1 MWNFTF
7 LFQAVPTN
15 NREHDT
21 EGRPGEDII
30 LLCSED
36 GDPLEATRWI
46 RNGVSIVPG
55 PKYALQGNRLTIRQ
69 ATRSDFGRYEC
80 FPENTLG
87 FARNVVNLGFRGS
100 FLQKYCF
107 LQLIALLSKYLGN
120 FTSLTCRQENTQS
133 FLLWNVHVILTN
145 IFLIHI
151 QIHIWLLVLFH
162 FQRDKSRP
170 IIRATLLWI
179 QPFSRPP
186 IKWIRPST
194 KQSRISSTRIEHTLS
209 KTWSPSSAIRL
220 LMPSS

>member
-1 MWNFTF
+1 MGYGTNISYFSINMKEKERTERVMKQNKVFFKFTFKPDQNVTF
-7 LFQAVPTN
+7 LFEAVPTN

-46 RNGVSIVPG
+46 RNGVSILPG

-100 FLQKYCF
+100 FLQKY
-107 LQLIALLSKYLGN
+107 
-120 FTSLTCRQENTQS
+120 S
-133 FLLWNVHVILTN
+133 FLHCSS
-145 IFLIHI
+145 
-151 QIHIWLLVLFH
+151 LF
-162 FQRDKSRP
+162 
-170 IIRATLLWI
+170 
-179 QPFSRPP
+179 
-186 IKWIRPST
+186 
-194 KQSRISSTRIEHTLS
+194 
-209 KTWSPSSAIRL
+209 
-220 LMPSS
+220 

>member
-1 MWNFTF
+1 MEYWIHFSHFFINKKKEHKTEGVMKQNIFFSSLPFNLNKPHHKPGIFHSYFFYVKFYF

-69 ATRSDFGRYEC
+69 AMRSDFGRYEC

-133 FLLWNVHVILTN
+133 FLL
-145 IFLIHI
+145 
-151 QIHIWLLVLFH
+151 
-162 FQRDKSRP
+162 
-170 IIRATLLWI
+170 
-179 QPFSRPP
+179 
-186 IKWIRPST
+186 
-194 KQSRISSTRIEHTLS
+194 
-209 KTWSPSSAIRL
+209 
-220 LMPSS
+220 